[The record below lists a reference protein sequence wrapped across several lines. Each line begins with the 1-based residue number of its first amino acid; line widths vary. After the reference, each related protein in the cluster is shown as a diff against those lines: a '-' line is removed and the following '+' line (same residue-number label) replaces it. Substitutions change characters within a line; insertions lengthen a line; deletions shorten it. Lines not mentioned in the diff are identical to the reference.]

1 MRHGIHITAAR
12 IRAMLRVA
20 VASGTMALALTGA
33 TVLVVPPTSTV
44 TLILYLGSAAGIGGA
59 IYLSTLVALRGSEVT
74 SVLAAIRARGA

>member
-1 MRHGIHITAAR
+1 
-12 IRAMLRVA
+12 MLRVA

-59 IYLSTLVALRGSEVT
+59 IYLATLVALRGSEVT
-74 SVLAAIRARGA
+74 SVLTAIRARGA